1 MKFERIEELL
11 VGTPYADRTSTDRT
25 DVDVEARCITTWR
38 EIAGEKAVMDDRYL
52 NAARVQLLAKALQFY
67 TGDLADE
74 LGDSYV
80 LDDRGATAREAL
92 TEAGLNE
99 QKEG

>member
-1 MKFERIEELL
+1 MKPQMSPHQLDVAIAGAIEEIEAHYSC
-11 VGTPYADRTSTDRT
+11 GHAMNESAKEYAN
-25 DVDVEARCITTWR
+25 
-38 EIAGEKAVMDDRYL
+38 AVWHL
-52 NAARVQLLAKALQFY
+52 NARVQLLAKALRFY

-80 LDDRGATAREAL
+80 LDDRGATARAAL